1 VRRLRTTSSPIEPVA
16 ATRTASMTL
25 PASLEGGTPEDP
37 TGQVSSGTALGG
49 AFQPT
54 SVATPPGTTF
64 QPPTGATRSRL
75 ESGRWVYAIGRL
87 VPRFPDLGV
96 EKEFAQAAGGV
107 AANELVGTDQLR
119 AVLSRPENAYLAR
132 LMCWVFVA
140 SDVEV
145 FTLSSASTEHATRL
159 VQALPAPEDADRT
172 VQAVVGVGGPAD
184 PGDPCAATGLPVVSV
199 DHMLTFTVDEFIDAL
214 VADIDDKSKDD
225 NRRAANDLFVRLTR
239 RSGNWGL
246 SDEDRARNYAAL
258 RYSQLYHL
266 VFAAQRE
273 NKSFLGVEVRLSAS
287 PAGRQLVAIWLVFR
301 ERRTD
306 VVERYRCLV
315 DVTDRFPFL
324 AASLAAV
331 YD

>member
-1 VRRLRTTSSPIEPVA
+1 
-16 ATRTASMTL
+16 MTL
-25 PASLEGGTPEDP
+25 PASPEGGTQVGP
-37 TGQVSSGTALGG
+37 TGQVPSGPPVGAAFPPATGASPSGTA
-49 AFQPT
+49 
-54 SVATPPGTTF
+54 F
-64 QPPTGATRSRL
+64 QPPAGATPAAGPLQPATGATRSRM

-87 VPRFPDLGV
+87 VPRFPDLGA

-145 FTLSSASTEHATRL
+145 FILGCGNTEQATRL
-159 VQALPAPEDADRT
+159 VQALPAPEDTDRT
-172 VQAVVGVGGPAD
+172 VQAVVGAGGPAH
-184 PGDPCAATGLPVVSV
+184 PGDPCAATGLPMVSV
-199 DHMLTFTVDEFIDAL
+199 DHMLTFTVDEFLDAL
-214 VADIDDKSKDD
+214 IADIDDEHKDD
-225 NRRAANDLFVRLTR
+225 ARRAANDLFARLTR

-246 SDEDRARNYAAL
+246 TDEDRARNYAAL

-266 VFAAQRE
+266 MFAAQRE
-273 NKSFLGVEVRLSAS
+273 NKSFLGVEVRASAS
-287 PAGRQLVAIWLVFR
+287 PAGRQLVAIRLAFR

-306 VVERYRCLV
+306 VLERYQCLV